1 MYTCNLQSYLCFFF
15 LDNWIDQRFE
25 DTELAVR
32 DCSDAGKVPIGN
44 MTECQEAASS
54 FGFMYVSGDESWDHN
69 PKGCFEFDYLGGGY
83 VFWNNHETGSERAD
97 AYVIC
102 KASGKYLHVY

>member
-54 FGFMYVSGDESWDHN
+54 LGYMFVPSASIHYY
-69 PKGCFEFDYLGGGY
+69 PKGCFKLCGGGMCH
-83 VFWNNHETGSERAD
+83 VWWNNHETGSKTSYTFA
-97 AYVIC
+97 IC
-102 KASGKYLHVY
+102 KSSGKYLLVY